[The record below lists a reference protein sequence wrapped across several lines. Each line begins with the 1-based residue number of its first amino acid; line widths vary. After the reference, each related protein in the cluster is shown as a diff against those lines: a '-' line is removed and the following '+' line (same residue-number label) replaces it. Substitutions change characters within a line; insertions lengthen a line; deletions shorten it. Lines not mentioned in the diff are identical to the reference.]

1 VKWIVSKFK
10 QLGGW
15 IGRLPVA
22 LKVVLGVS
30 LLVFVFGGTY
40 GSYRIYN
47 YTQHD
52 PEFCRSCHTMNIAWD
67 KWAESEHSKVGCHSC
82 HQASPIASARLVINY
97 LLERPDI
104 NTTHAHISDE
114 SCEKCHY
121 SGDPQWVQV
130 EATACHKVHA
140 EEQNIA
146 CQTCHGL
153 RLHEF
158 RPATEICAACHA
170 DHVEGHEKEIKTTEM
185 QNLHCIECHQ
195 FLREDSPIRPTR
207 ETCMECHQKLDN
219 NGVTFPDDA
228 PMQWDCRECHK
239 PHDSE
244 RPVVDCIGCHTE
256 ARSAGLHAVPS
267 HVAGYVDANGRETK
281 CKDCHKPHEWTMK
294 SRENCATCHSD
305 KVESH
310 NPGKLCTECHDF
322 GKISMGPAGE
332 PLQGG

>member
-1 VKWIVSKFK
+1 MKWLIARFK
-10 QLGGW
+10 KIGAW

-22 LKVVLGVS
+22 LKVLLGVS
-30 LLVFVFGGTY
+30 LFFILFGGTY

-52 PEFCRSCHTMNIAWD
+52 PEFCRSCHTMNLAWD

-82 HQASPIASARLVINY
+82 HQASPIASARLVVVY
-97 LLERPDI
+97 LLDRPDT
-104 NTTHAHISDE
+104 NTSHAHISDE

-130 EATACHKVHA
+130 EETAGHKFHA

-146 CQTCHGL
+146 CQTCHGM

-158 RPATEICAACHA
+158 RPATEICVACHA
-170 DHVEGHEKEIKTTEM
+170 DHVSGNEKAIKTADM
-185 QNLHCIECHQ
+185 QDLHCVECHE
-195 FLREDSPIRPTR
+195 FLGEDSAIRPTN
-207 ETCMECHQKLDN
+207 ETCLECHRKLDN
-219 NGVTFPDDA
+219 HGVTFPGEDA
-228 PMQWDCRECHK
+228 PMHWDCRECHK
-239 PHDSE
+239 PHDSD

-256 ARSAGLHAVPS
+256 ARTAGLHASPTHAES
-267 HVAGYVDANGRETK
+267 K
-281 CKDCHKPHEWTMK
+281 CKSCHKPHEWVVTA
-294 SRENCATCHSD
+294 RENCAECHSD

-322 GKISMGPAGE
+322 GEISMGPAGE
-332 PLQGG
+332 PLQNGQETPVDA